1 MASLTEEDGQP
12 TRLAAPGG
20 VTSAGVSKE
29 SDIHAFGVLVWEVS
43 VNSFEYAG
51 SH

>member
-1 MASLTEEDGQP
+1 MASLTEEEGQP
-12 TRLAAPGG
+12 TRLAAPG

-43 VNSFEYAG
+43 VNSFEHAG